1 MAVAVFAASGNSIRN
16 WSGMIPQQSFYLAEL
31 LIDPLE
37 LRIQNS
43 AGEQLSVQQKPM
55 EVLLFLAGQ
64 YPAMVTRQQLIDAV
78 WAGNAYVG
86 EKALT
91 NAIWQL
97 RHALQQLAATEL
109 ISTIRKKGYR
119 LAEAPCFPPQP
130 NVAEATASSEPVA
143 ATGITAAVSKPAT
156 SKKTFSV
163 FTWGPLII
171 MVMLIVGIFYTR
183 QQPTPIEITTFTK
196 GIGRAVFP
204 AVSPNERY
212 LAFSWRKFEAASDL
226 YILDLQDSK
235 AAPRQL
241 TFGPDDESRPLWDK
255 DSRHLYYSSQTAVYG
270 ECFIMKLDVITL
282 ETKRLT
288 GCNRHSTLYMDLSPD
303 GRYLVYSGSLQAD
316 GSSLYRLDLQNS
328 EAESEALPCRQNCQY
343 RVRDLA
349 FSPDGRYLALTRRAH
364 RLSEEIYLQDLATG
378 EERRLTQGEEDIL
391 GLTWHPDG
399 KRLVYSALRHGK
411 RQGFVTHIQE
421 QQTYQL
427 AEEHFGWPSYINA
440 AGEVFYHSSS
450 SVPQLGYLPLQ
461 QKVAG
466 AIFPL
471 TAAEA
476 RYEAPDFS
484 EALQALVY
492 VSNESGYM
500 EIWRAD
506 AQMEQREQ
514 LTRLFGMV
522 KYPQWSN
529 DGRYVAFVGRL
540 PAEENDK
547 LMLLEVKTG
556 RLTQLQTGV
565 RWHGQ
570 ISWWYDDSAVIF
582 SHSGNL
588 FSINIESKQVQQ
600 LTSRGGVW
608 AQMPD
613 ADRLYFSKGRNRG
626 LWQLLPNGQEVQ
638 LLTGQVFSSRT
649 AWAVADKKIYFLQQK
664 PGQLLV
670 SYYDTEQQETKDLIL
685 LPPDQLHLQ
694 SVMSFDTLN
703 QRLLFELSML
713 PRADIHK
720 MRHPQLQ

>member
-1 MAVAVFAASGNSIRN
+1 
-16 WSGMIPQQSFYLAEL
+16 MIPQQSFYLAEL

-55 EVLLFLAGQ
+55 EVLLFLAAQ
-64 YPAMVTRQQLIDAV
+64 YPAMVTRQQLIDSV

-119 LAEAPCFPPQP
+119 LAMAPCFSPLPAAGVIAMQP
-130 NVAEATASSEPVA
+130 AEAALPDAYIAEQNLALAKQPFAVVKWA
-143 ATGITAAVSKPAT
+143 PLATIVL
-156 SKKTFSV
+156 
-163 FTWGPLII
+163 LII
-171 MVMLIVGIFYTR
+171 GLFYTWQQR
-183 QQPTPIEITTFTK
+183 QPVHIEITTFTK
-196 GIGRAVFP
+196 GIGRAIFP

-212 LAFSWRKFEAASDL
+212 LAFSWRKFEAANDL
-226 YILDLQDSK
+226 YLLDLQDSK
-235 AAPRQL
+235 ATPRQL

-282 ETKRLT
+282 ETKPLT
-288 GCNRHSTLYMDLSPD
+288 SCNRHSTLYMDLSPD
-303 GRYLVYSGSLQAD
+303 GRYLVYSGSLQVD

-328 EAESEALPCRQNCQY
+328 EAEPEALPCRQNCQY

-364 RLSEEIYLQDLATG
+364 RLSEEIYLQDLASG

-421 QQTYQL
+421 QRTYQL
-427 AEEHFGWPSYINA
+427 AEENFGWPSSINA

-476 RYEAPDFS
+476 RYEAPDYS
-484 EALQALVY
+484 EALHALVY

-500 EIWRAD
+500 EIWRANS
-506 AQMEQREQ
+506 QMEQREQ

-529 DGRYVAFVGRL
+529 DGRYIAFVGRL
-540 PAEENDK
+540 PAEETDK

-570 ISWWYDDSAVIF
+570 VSWWYDDSAVIF

-588 FSINIESKQVQQ
+588 FSINIQHKQVQQ

-649 AWAVADKKIYFLQQK
+649 AWAVADRKIYFLQQK

-670 SYYDTEQQETKDLIL
+670 SYYDTEQQETRDLIL

-694 SVMSFDTLN
+694 SVMSFDTVN

>member
-1 MAVAVFAASGNSIRN
+1 
-16 WSGMIPQQSFYLAEL
+16 MIQQHPFYLAEL
-31 LIDPLE
+31 LINPLE
-37 LRIQNS
+37 LSIRNT

-55 EVLLFLAGQ
+55 EVLLFLVAQ
-64 YPAMVTRQQLIDAV
+64 YPAMVTRQQLIDSV

-97 RHALQQLAATEL
+97 RHALQQLATTEV
-109 ISTIRKKGYR
+109 IGTIRKKGYR
-119 LAEAPCFPPQP
+119 LAVAPDLNLSPFQTKPDPAMQQLLQQIAP
-130 NVAEATASSEPVA
+130 HEQTQVPLPTKETATPRKLGLAWLLGLTLVFAVVYLGLLYAWQSAKPVQ
-143 ATGITAAVSKPAT
+143 VD
-156 SKKTFSV
+156 
-163 FTWGPLII
+163 
-171 MVMLIVGIFYTR
+171 IV
-183 QQPTPIEITTFTK
+183 TFTK
-196 GIGRAVFP
+196 GTGRAIFP

-226 YILDLQDSK
+226 YLLDLHDTH
-235 AAPRQL
+235 ATPRQL
-241 TFGPDDESRPLWDK
+241 TFSADDESRPLWDK
-255 DSRHLYYSSQTAVYG
+255 DNRHLYYSSQTAVYG
-270 ECFIMKLDVITL
+270 ECYIMKLDIVTL
-282 ETKRLT
+282 ESKSLT
-288 GCNRHSTLYMDLSPD
+288 SCNRHSTLYMDLSPD

-316 GSSLYRLDLQNS
+316 GSSLYRLDLLNS
-328 EAESEALPCRQNCQY
+328 EAEPEALPCQQNCQY
-343 RVRDLA
+343 RIRDLA

-364 RLSEEIYLQDLATG
+364 RLSEEIYLQDLTSG
-378 EERRLTQGEEDIL
+378 EERKLTQGEEDIL

-411 RQGFVTHIQE
+411 RQGFVMDVQDPHSF
-421 QQTYQL
+421 QL
-427 AEEHFGWPSYINA
+427 AEDNFGWPSHVTA

-450 SVPQLGYLPLQ
+450 SVPQLGYLPLR
-461 QKVAG
+461 QKIAG

-476 RYEAPDFS
+476 RYEAPDYS

-506 AQMEQREQ
+506 PQMEKRTQ

-529 DGRYVAFVGRL
+529 DGRFIAFVGRL
-540 PAEENDK
+540 PAEETDK
-547 LMLLEVKTG
+547 LMLLELKTG

-588 FSINIESKQVQQ
+588 FSINIQSEQVQQ
-600 LTSRGGVW
+600 LTTRGGVW

-613 ADRLYFSKGRNRG
+613 ANNLYFSKGRNRG
-626 LWQLLPNGQEVQ
+626 LWQLLPDGQEIQ
-638 LLTGQVFSSRT
+638 LLAGSVFSSRT
-649 AWAVADKKIYFLQQK
+649 AWTVADSKIYFLQQK

-670 SYYDTEQQETKDLIL
+670 SYYDTAQKETKDLIL

-694 SVMSFDTLN
+694 SVMSFDTVN

>member
-1 MAVAVFAASGNSIRN
+1 MTE
-16 WSGMIPQQSFYLAEL
+16 QQPFYLAGL

-43 AGEQLSVQQKPM
+43 DGEQLSVQQKPM
-55 EVLLFLAGQ
+55 EVLLFLAAQ
-64 YPAMVTRQQLIDAV
+64 YPAMVTRQQLIDSI
-78 WAGNAYVG
+78 WAGNVYVG

-97 RHALQQLAATEL
+97 RHALQQLAAVEV

-119 LAEAPCFPPQP
+119 LAMAPCFAALSE
-130 NVAEATASSEPVA
+130 VAEMHAPVA
-143 ATGITAAVSKPAT
+143 ELALSDAPVAPTQSGESQRAARVKKPFISAP
-156 SKKTFSV
+156 
-163 FTWGPLII
+163 WLMP
-171 MVMLIVGIFYTR
+171 MLLLMLLVALLYTR
-183 QQPTPIEITTFTK
+183 QQQPAKIDITTFTK

-204 AVSPNERY
+204 AVSPDERY

-226 YILDLQDSK
+226 YLLDLQDTS
-235 AAPRQL
+235 APPRQL

-270 ECFIMKLDVITL
+270 ECFIMRLDVVTL
-282 ETKRLT
+282 EAKPLT
-288 GCNRHSTLYMDLSPD
+288 SCNRHSTLYMDLSPD

-328 EAESEALPCRQNCQY
+328 EAAPEALPCRQNCQY
-343 RVRDLA
+343 RIRDLA

-364 RLSEEIYLQDLATG
+364 RLSEEIYLQDLITG
-378 EERRLTQGEEDIL
+378 EERRVTQGEEDIL
-391 GLTWHPDG
+391 GLTWHPDS

-421 QQTYQL
+421 QTTEQL
-427 AEEHFGWPSYINA
+427 AEEYFGWPSHINA

-450 SVPQLGYLPLQ
+450 NVPQLGYLPLQ
-461 QKVAG
+461 QRVVG
-466 AIFPL
+466 AVFPL

-476 RYEAPDFS
+476 RYEAPDYS
-484 EALQALVY
+484 EALHALVY

-529 DGRYVAFVGRL
+529 NGRYIAFVGRL

-547 LMLLEVKTG
+547 LMLLELKTG
-556 RLTQLQTGV
+556 RLTQLQTGM

-582 SHSGNL
+582 SHNGNL
-588 FSINIESKQVQQ
+588 FSINIQDQQVQQ

-613 ADRLYFSKGRNRG
+613 ANRLYFSKGRNRG

-638 LLTGQVFSSRT
+638 LLSGQMFSSRT
-649 AWAVADKKIYFLQQK
+649 AWAVADNKIYFLQQK

-670 SYYDTEQQETKDLIL
+670 SYYDIERQTTQDLIL

-694 SVMSFDTLN
+694 SIMSFDTVN
-703 QRLLFELSML
+703 QRLIFELSML

-720 MRHPQLQ
+720 MRHPLLQ

>member
-1 MAVAVFAASGNSIRN
+1 M
-16 WSGMIPQQSFYLAEL
+16 QQPFNLAEL
-31 LIDPLE
+31 LVNPLE
-37 LRIQNS
+37 LTISNP
-43 AGEQLSVQQKPM
+43 AGIQLSIQQKPM
-55 EVLLFLAGQ
+55 EVLLFLVAQ
-64 YPAMVTRQQLIDAV
+64 YPAMVTRQQLIDSV

-97 RHALQQLAATEL
+97 RNAFQQLTDIEI

-119 LAEAPCFPPQP
+119 LALAPSVSPAPSDPTSLLQMLAENSLSETDTKQEKQSVTTFLSGQIRWWIFAGLFLTSLAVMYRWQLPQ
-130 NVAEATASSEPVA
+130 
-143 ATGITAAVSKPAT
+143 SKE
-156 SKKTFSV
+156 
-163 FTWGPLII
+163 
-171 MVMLIVGIFYTR
+171 IV
-183 QQPTPIEITTFTK
+183 ITTYTK

-212 LAFSWRKFEAASDL
+212 VAFSWRKFEAVSDL
-226 YILDLQDSK
+226 YVIDLYDTE
-235 AAPRQL
+235 APPRQL
-241 TFGPDDESRPLWDK
+241 TFGPDEKSRPLWGHDN
-255 DSRHLYYSSQTAVYG
+255 RHLYYSSQTAVYG
-270 ECFIMKLDVITL
+270 ECLIMQLDVITL
-282 ETKRLT
+282 ETSALAS
-288 GCNRHSTLYMDLSPD
+288 CNRHGTLYMDLSPD
-303 GRYLVYSGSLQAD
+303 GRYLVFSGSLQED

-328 EAESEALPCRQNCQY
+328 EAEPEPLPCLQNCQY
-343 RVRDLA
+343 RIRDLV
-349 FSPDGRYLALTRRAH
+349 FSPDGRYMALTRRAH
-364 RLSEEIYLQDLATG
+364 RLSEEIYIQDLETG
-378 EERRLTQGEEDIL
+378 KEFRLTHGEEDIL
-391 GLTWHPDG
+391 GFTWHPDG
-399 KRLVYSALRHGK
+399 ERLVYSALKHGK
-411 RQGFVTHIQE
+411 RQGFITHIKKQE
-421 QQTYQL
+421 TQLL
-427 AEEHFGWPSYINA
+427 AEDNFSWPSHVNT
-440 AGEVFYHSSS
+440 AGEVFYHNSR
-450 SVPQLGYLPLQ
+450 SVPQLAYLPLEQ
-461 QKVAG
+461 QVIG

-476 RYEAPDFS
+476 RYEAPDYS

-506 AQMEQREQ
+506 PQMEKRTQ

-529 DGRYVAFVGRL
+529 DGRFIAFVGRL
-540 PAEENDK
+540 PAEETDK
-547 LMLLEVKTG
+547 LMLLELKTG

-588 FSINIESKQVQQ
+588 FSINIQTEQVQQ
-600 LTSRGGVW
+600 LTTRGGVW

-613 ADRLYFSKGRNRG
+613 ANSLYFSKGRNRG
-626 LWQLLPNGQEVQ
+626 LWQLLPDGQEIQ
-638 LLTGQVFSSRT
+638 LLAGSVFSSRT
-649 AWAVADKKIYFLQQK
+649 AWTVADSKIYFLQKK
-664 PGQLLV
+664 PEQLLV
-670 SYYDTEQQETKDLIL
+670 SYYDTAQQETKDLIL

-694 SVMSFDTLN
+694 SVMSFDTVN

>member
-1 MAVAVFAASGNSIRN
+1 MTE
-16 WSGMIPQQSFYLAEL
+16 QQPFYLAGL

-37 LRIQNS
+37 LRIKNS
-43 AGEQLSVQQKPM
+43 DGEQLSVQQKPM
-55 EVLLFLAGQ
+55 EVLLFLVAQ
-64 YPAMVTRQQLIDAV
+64 YPAMVTRQQLIDSV
-78 WAGNAYVG
+78 WAGNVYVG

-97 RHALQQLAATEL
+97 RHALQQLAAVEV

-119 LAEAPCFPPQP
+119 LAMAPCFAMPPAA
-130 NVAEATASSEPVA
+130 AEMNAPVA
-143 ATGITAAVSKPAT
+143 APALSDASVTPMQSEESQTAARVKRP
-156 SKKTFSV
+156 FISV
-163 FTWGPLII
+163 LGLMTILLF
-171 MVMLIVGIFYTR
+171 MLLVALLYTR
-183 QQPTPIEITTFTK
+183 QQQPAKIDITTFTK

-204 AVSPNERY
+204 AVSPDERY

-226 YILDLQDSK
+226 YLLDLQDST
-235 AAPRQL
+235 APPRQL

-282 ETKRLT
+282 EAKPLAS
-288 GCNRHSTLYMDLSPD
+288 CNRHSTLYMDLSPD

-328 EAESEALPCRQNCQY
+328 EATPEALPCRQNCQY
-343 RVRDLA
+343 RIRDLA

-364 RLSEEIYLQDLATG
+364 RLSEEIYLQDLITG

-421 QQTYQL
+421 QTTDQL
-427 AEEHFGWPSYINA
+427 AEANFGWPSHINA

-450 SVPQLGYLPLQ
+450 NVPQLGYLPLQ
-461 QKVAG
+461 QRVVG

-476 RYEAPDFS
+476 RYEAPDYS
-484 EALQALVY
+484 EALHALVY
-492 VSNESGYM
+492 VSNESGNM

-529 DGRYVAFVGRL
+529 NGRYIAFVGRL

-547 LMLLEVKTG
+547 LMLLELTTG

-582 SHSGNL
+582 SHNGNL
-588 FSINIESKQVQQ
+588 FSINIQDQQVQQ

-613 ADRLYFSKGRNRG
+613 ANRLYFSKGRNRG

-638 LLTGQVFSSRT
+638 LLSGQVFSSRT
-649 AWAVADKKIYFLQQK
+649 AWAVADNKIYFLQQK

-670 SYYDTEQQETKDLIL
+670 SYYDTERQTTQDLIL

-694 SVMSFDTLN
+694 SIMSFDTVN
-703 QRLLFELSML
+703 QRLIFELSML

-720 MRHPQLQ
+720 MRHPLLQ